1 MKTINKSFS
10 KFFFALLLVAT
21 ISFSISFS
29 SYAQSTTSFGIKG
42 GVNLA
47 NFRGEDVKDASNRTA
62 FNIGALLNYSVAES
76 VGLSFE
82 VDYSSQG
89 AVNEGS
95 TLNVGGID
103 ITTDDATVK
112 LDYLRTTLLFNY
124 YMGSSEMNI
133 RPELFAGP
141 YLGFLLNSQAKSGSG
156 DYEDYPDNTFKGT
169 DFGAAFGA
177 GLHIRVGERMW
188 LVPDVRYNLGLSN
201 IYDSDNVT
209 ARNGV
214 LSVNLGLTFPLN

>member
-1 MKTINKSFS
+1 MKTITKSFS

-21 ISFSISFS
+21 ISFSTSFS
-29 SYAQSTTSFGIKG
+29 SYAQTTTSLGIKG
-42 GVNLA
+42 GVNIA
-47 NFRGEDVKDASNRTA
+47 NFRGEDVKDFDSRTA
-62 FNIGALLNYSVAES
+62 FNLGLVLNYSVAES
-76 VGLSFE
+76 VGLSLE
-82 VDYSSQG
+82 ADYASMG
-89 AVNEGS
+89 AKYDGS
-95 TLNVGGID
+95 LLGVPTGEY
-103 ITTDDATVK
+103 TTK

-141 YLGFLLNSQAKSGSG
+141 YLGFLLGANNKVEDG
-156 DYEDYPDNTFKGT
+156 DYNDVKDGYKGT

-177 GLHIRVGERMW
+177 GLHLKVGEKMW

-201 IYDSDNVT
+201 VFDNDNVT
-209 ARNGV
+209 GRNGV